1 MPFGTVRGVHDNAE
15 LVEER
20 ITRELAERVLPLVT
34 AARQTLHVEA
44 GPALDELAPFAV
56 GRPWGKPWDTTWFR
70 FSGSV
75 PEDWAHAANR
85 GRHRIEAMLDL
96 GWGQPGPGFCW
107 EGLVRD
113 AGGHAVHGLH
123 PRRQAVAVE
132 PVAGPFSVDVEAASN
147 PSFPQFQPSP
157 LGSLA
162 TAGDDPQYVLARA
175 DVVLVDLAAEALLYD
190 FAVLDEV
197 MRTRPAHDQHRA
209 RTRRV
214 LAGALDAVAAGA
226 PPADVRRLL
235 AAELARPA
243 GAGTHRV
250 VATGHAHIDTAWL
263 WPTRETVRKC
273 VRTFSSAV
281 GLLDADPEHRFVASQ
296 AQQYEW
302 VRQREP
308 ELFARIGEKVAA
320 GQWIPVGGQWV
331 EADMNLPSG
340 ESLVRQIV
348 HGQRYFEEHF
358 GVRCTEMW
366 IPDVFGYPAGL
377 PQLFRAGGMD
387 RFVTQKLSWNRTNR
401 FPHHTFWWEGLDG
414 SRVLTHFPPVDT
426 YGSELVPVELA
437 GAVERFAEHAWSRWS
452 LVPFGFGDGGGG
464 PTREMLA
471 YGHRCADLDGVPPVT
486 FGAPSDFFAHVEA
499 EAAAGAPVPVWR
511 GELYFETHRGTLTS
525 QLGTKLGN
533 RRCERLLRECE
544 LWSTTAALAG
554 RGDGDPHALD
564 AIWREV
570 LTQQFHDILPGSSI
584 AWVHEDAEETFGRV
598 AADLEQRIAATL
610 GGLVPAGATVVAN
623 AAGVDRDEVIE
634 VDGVARRV
642 RVPALGLARLD
653 PELPAGDHLSVAV
666 AEQVVVTD
674 RSMAN
679 GRLAVSWDLDGNLT
693 SVIDVERGREVV
705 PAGRRGAVLEL
716 AADRPVRYDAWDVES
731 WTVEQGVPVGGLE
744 SVTIERSGP
753 LVGVV
758 AVRRTFGPSAATVRY
773 VLRAGSPRLDVRDRP
788 RLAPRRAPAVDG
800 VPRRR
805 AHRAGHVRRAVRG
818 GAPADAR
825 LHLVGRRQ
833 VRGVRTPLR
842 RHRRAGVR
850 RRRARRRALRLRR
863 PRPRRGQHRAR
874 QPGPGGEVPRPRR
887 RPRSP
892 RGDPVAV
899 PARSRGSTRW
909 WARPSASTCRCGWST
924 ARTQRLRVTSAARAG
939 AARQRERA
947 RGRRRQARRRRLGRP
962 RRAPPRGG
970 RGPTLGDARC
980 PGTDR
985 RGVGLQPARGASAQL
1000 RGVRRRPRPHRASV
1014 RAGDAAPHAGASA
1027 ERRSLGRW
1035 CRNRSA
1041 VGPRERSVGGVG
1053 GGGSPLAGGT
1063 GELARRRQQLGA
1075 AQPLQILDRTKR
1087 AQRAE

>member
-1 MPFGTVRGVHDNAE
+1 MHDNAE

-70 FSGSV
+70 FSG
-75 PEDWAHAANR
+75 PCPRTGR
-85 GRHRIEAMLDL
+85 GRD
-96 GWGQPGPGFCW
+96 PGRTASRRCSTSGGVGRDPGS
-107 EGLVRD
+107 
-113 AGGHAVHGLH
+113 AGRAWSATPAATPCTACTRAARPWPWNRSPGRSPL
-123 PRRQAVAVE
+123 
-132 PVAGPFSVDVEAASN
+132 DVEAASN

-414 SRVLTHFPPVDT
+414 SR
-426 YGSELVPVELA
+426 GSSPT
-437 GAVERFAEHAWSRWS
+437 SRRS
-452 LVPFGFGDGGGG
+452 T
-464 PTREMLA
+464 PT
-471 YGHRCADLDGVPPVT
+471 
-486 FGAPSDFFAHVEA
+486 APSWCRSSWPARSSASPSTPGVGGRSCRSA
-499 EAAAGAPVPVWR
+499 SATAAAG
-511 GELYFETHRGTLTS
+511 
-525 QLGTKLGN
+525 
-533 RRCERLLRECE
+533 
-544 LWSTTAALAG
+544 
-554 RGDGDPHALD
+554 
-564 AIWREV
+564 
-570 LTQQFHDILPGSSI
+570 
-584 AWVHEDAEETFGRV
+584 
-598 AADLEQRIAATL
+598 
-610 GGLVPAGATVVAN
+610 
-623 AAGVDRDEVIE
+623 
-634 VDGVARRV
+634 
-642 RVPALGLARLD
+642 
-653 PELPAGDHLSVAV
+653 
-666 AEQVVVTD
+666 
-674 RSMAN
+674 
-679 GRLAVSWDLDGNLT
+679 
-693 SVIDVERGREVV
+693 
-705 PAGRRGAVLEL
+705 
-716 AADRPVRYDAWDVES
+716 
-731 WTVEQGVPVGGLE
+731 
-744 SVTIERSGP
+744 
-753 LVGVV
+753 
-758 AVRRTFGPSAATVRY
+758 
-773 VLRAGSPRLDVRDRP
+773 
-788 RLAPRRAPAVDG
+788 
-800 VPRRR
+800 
-805 AHRAGHVRRAVRG
+805 
-818 GAPADAR
+818 
-825 LHLVGRRQ
+825 
-833 VRGVRTPLR
+833 
-842 RHRRAGVR
+842 
-850 RRRARRRALRLRR
+850 RRARC
-863 PRPRRGQHRAR
+863 
-874 QPGPGGEVPRPRR
+874 
-887 RPRSP
+887 SP
-892 RGDPVAV
+892 TVTAAP
-899 PARSRGSTRW
+899 T
-909 WARPSASTCRCGWST
+909 ST
-924 ARTQRLRVTSAARAG
+924 AC
-939 AARQRERA
+939 
-947 RGRRRQARRRRLGRP
+947 RR
-962 RRAPPRGG
+962 
-970 RGPTLGDARC
+970 
-980 PGTDR
+980 
-985 RGVGLQPARGASAQL
+985 
-1000 RGVRRRPRPHRASV
+1000 
-1014 RAGDAAPHAGASA
+1014 
-1027 ERRSLGRW
+1027 
-1035 CRNRSA
+1035 
-1041 VGPRERSVGGVG
+1041 
-1053 GGGSPLAGGT
+1053 
-1063 GELARRRQQLGA
+1063 
-1075 AQPLQILDRTKR
+1075 
-1087 AQRAE
+1087 

>member
-1 MPFGTVRGVHDNAE
+1 MHDNAE

-34 AARQTLHVEA
+34 AARQMLQVEA
-44 GPALDELAPFAV
+44 GPALDEVAPFAV

-75 PEDWAHAANR
+75 PEDWAHAAIR

-96 GWGQPGPGFCW
+96 GWGRPGPGFCW
-107 EGLVRD
+107 EGVVRD
-113 AGGHAVHGLH
+113 ANGHAVHGLH

-132 PVAGPFSVDVEAASN
+132 PVAGPFSIDVEAASN

-197 MRTRPAHDQHRA
+197 MRTRPAHDQHRS

-273 VRTFSSAV
+273 IRTFSSAV

-302 VRQREP
+302 VREREP
-308 ELFARIGEKVAA
+308 ELFARIAEKVAA

-437 GAVERFAEHAWSRWS
+437 GAVERFAEHAWSGWS

-564 AIWREV
+564 ASWREV

-610 GGLVPAGATVVAN
+610 AGLVPAGATVVAN
-623 AAGVDRDEVIE
+623 AAGVDRDEVVD

-666 AEQVVVTD
+666 ADQVVVTD

-731 WTVEQGVPVGGLE
+731 WTVEQGVPVGGLQ
-744 SVTIERSGP
+744 SVTVERSGP

-758 AVRRTFGPSAATVRY
+758 AVRRTFGAIGGDGPLCAARRVTAAR
-773 VLRAGSPRLDVRDRP
+773 RGDRP
-788 RLAPRRAPAVDG
+788 RLAPRRALVVDG

-825 LHLVGRRQ
+825 LHIVGCRQ

-850 RRRARRRALRLRR
+850 RRRARRRPLRLRR
-863 PRPRRGQHRAR
+863 ARPGRGQHRAR
-874 QPGPGGEVPRPRR
+874 QPGPGGQVPRPGR

-892 RGDPVAV
+892 RGDPVTV
-899 PARSRGSTRW
+899 PART
-909 WARPSASTCRCGWST
+909 
-924 ARTQRLRVTSAARAG
+924 
-939 AARQRERA
+939 RA
-947 RGRRRQARRRRLGRP
+947 RRGRGRG
-962 RRAPPRGG
+962 RAP
-970 RGPTLGDARC
+970 
-980 PGTDR
+980 
-985 RGVGLQPARGASAQL
+985 Q
-1000 RGVRRRPRPHRASV
+1000 RAV
-1014 RAGDAAPHAGASA
+1014 
-1027 ERRSLGRW
+1027 
-1035 CRNRSA
+1035 
-1041 VGPRERSVGGVG
+1041 
-1053 GGGSPLAGGT
+1053 AGGQWR
-1063 GELARRRQQLGA
+1063 GRSCCG
-1075 AQPLQILDRTKR
+1075 
-1087 AQRAE
+1087 